1 MTRRLFF
8 PLLALSLW
16 SLATAGEVDKTCN
29 IIKETAAI
37 NEFVW
42 DLPIL
47 DSNPI
52 VLWFSVYAQSN
63 VYIALTAD
71 YAPKTDVPMYVI
83 VIGGYRNTLSYIS
96 KCRDCEPLAVAEG
109 ESLQCNRLNEYWV
122 RYEDRYLK
130 VGHSGRRQP
139 FLKYAVPEDDF
150 APRYVGYST
159 SYLGQGMF
167 TFAFDKTGFH
177 RYSEVVYWTGDPFC
191 LDWIL
196 NELPNGLSEFCFQAK
211 AEQGPIYLVLS
222 PQRFRNPGQA
232 AYEIVIGESENSKT
246 VVHTVVRGDV
256 AIASAETPAILN
268 RLAFAEYCITFEP
281 LIITFGTA
289 SRNNIFSWERDPN
302 IPIKH
307 VGFAGGLIPAA
318 FRFQLEF
325 ISKYQQDIIN
335 LPPEPPVG
343 EDKCRQMPSPCG
355 ENGVCYEDHSLSSG
369 FRCECMNNFQ
379 GERCDVPPA
388 GGSDLEATTRPPTP
402 RPKVTTRPPA
412 PRPRDPCSPTNPC
425 QNEGKCRR
433 DGASSYSCECK
444 DGYTGTNCET
454 EIPDPCSSE
463 PCLNGGTC
471 ERGLGGSYRCGCPPG
486 YSGFNCDIEPE
497 DPCKSDPCGNNGMCK
512 KTGTFSYMCTC
523 TNGYSGFNCEIEP
536 VKPPSGS
543 ELEATTRPPAPRP
556 RDPCSPTNPCQNE
569 GKCRRDG
576 ASSYSCECK
585 DGYTGT
591 NCETEIPDPC
601 SSEPCLNGGT
611 CERGLGGSYRC
622 GCPPGYSG
630 FNCDIEPEDPC
641 ESDPCGNNG
650 MCERNGEFSYMC
662 TCTNGYSGFNC
673 EIEPVKPPS
682 GSELEAKPDHLGECP
697 VFPKDVA
704 GICIS
709 NCAAD
714 NDCKKTEKCCSNS
727 CGKVCQKAC
736 TPVRCRMDC
745 QHGFKRNGNGCEICE
760 CKASTEEIPPK
771 ETPEDTKVCPEPQCS
786 QECPGGFEKD
796 AYGCKMCDCI
806 EITEGGEDEE
816 EEEEEPE
823 GQVLETTGGS
833 KEIVISNEVNT
844 QQEQLF
850 VIDPN
855 DMLKF
860 TLSSGDG
867 DLTIAVLGTVVE
879 LLDSHDNVMRIVKL
893 PTWCLHH
900 KEINFAV
907 NFITTGFK
915 VLIITSS
922 GEERL
927 LTKYEKR
934 SKKKF
939 TCKSLRLTS
948 KKKKRCR
955 VRYKHKRRRRGRR
968 GRKGKLRKFLKK
980 RLRKKRKVCP
990 KVRCSQDCPGGFE
1003 LDTNGCQMCDCVEI
1017 TEGGE
1022 DEEEE
1027 EEEPEGQVLETTG
1040 GSKEIVI
1047 SNEVN
1052 TQQEQLFVIDPNDML
1067 KFTLSSGDGDLTI
1080 AVLKTAVNILDSKE
1094 KVVKSVELPAWCVQ
1108 YQQLNF
1114 AINFITTGFKV
1125 LIITSSGEERLLT
1138 KYEKKSK
1145 KKFTCKSLRLTSK
1158 KKKRCR
1164 VKYSHRRRRRG
1175 SSRRKKFKKKSY
1187 VKKTKGSSSSRKKKY
1202 KKKSYVKKTK
1212 GSSSSR
1218 KKKYKKK
1225 SYVKKTKGSSS
1236 SRKKKYKKKSYV
1248 KKARGSSEF
1257 DSFINSNFRYV
1268 GSFKRE
1274 LRVLIFL

>member
-1 MTRRLFF
+1 MAASGLVV
-8 PLLALSLW
+8 LMLAVTF
-16 SLATAGEVDKTCN
+16 AR
-29 IIKETAAI
+29 ITAAPLESHMCQLFQTEKNDGLQWHPSLLPASHFQI
-37 NEFVW
+37 NFRVFAIA
-42 DLPIL
+42 DVH
-47 DSNPI
+47 I
-52 VLWFSVYAQSN
+52 VLAENTEDGS
-63 VYIALTAD
+63 D
-71 YAPKTDVPMYVI
+71 RVI
-83 VIGGYRNTLSYIS
+83 ITLGDKMNSESSIYRPLQPGKESKATPYELKCDRLS
-96 KCRDCEPLAVAEG
+96 
-109 ESLQCNRLNEYWV
+109 EYWV
-122 RYEDRYLK
+122 QFESRSVK
-130 VGHSGRRQP
+130 VGR
-139 FLKYAVPEDDF
+139 
-150 APRYVGYST
+150 VGER
-159 SYLGQGMF
+159 
-167 TFAFDKTGFH
+167 FAFLTYDLDPKRPITPKFLGFGTSILSVGVFSFGAFKEHGPKFSDHVFVTDKG
-177 RYSEVVYWTGDPFC
+177 YCYE
-191 LDWIL
+191 WIL
-196 NELPNGLSEFCFQAK
+196 RPWPKSRKVCFQVKSEGVA
-211 AEQGPIYLVLS
+211 AVALS
-222 PQRFRNPGQA
+222 PVRDPKAGELL
-232 AYEIVIGESENSKT
+232 YEIEFGFSNNQM
-246 VVHTVVRGDV
+246 TVVRRGLHGPNVEEESTPD
-256 AIASAETPAILN
+256 ILDCEEFRSFCIEASGPHI
-268 RLAFAEYCITFEP
+268 
-281 LIITFGTA
+281 IITAPGSPKPIMDFVD
-289 SRNNIFSWERDPN
+289 SERSEVMYQY
-302 IPIKH
+302 I
-307 VGFAGGLIPAA
+307 GFAGGYEFEVSWKWQEDMIPDYTIP
-318 FRFQLEF
+318 E
-325 ISKYQQDIIN
+325 YQQDIIN

-1164 VKYSHRRRRRG
+1164 VKYSHRRRRRE
-1175 SSRRKKFKKKSY
+1175 SY

>member
-1 MTRRLFF
+1 MAASGLVV
-8 PLLALSLW
+8 LMLAVTF
-16 SLATAGEVDKTCN
+16 AR
-29 IIKETAAI
+29 ITAAPLESHMCQLFQTEKNDGLQWHPSLLPASHFQI
-37 NEFVW
+37 NFRVFAIA
-42 DLPIL
+42 DVH
-47 DSNPI
+47 I
-52 VLWFSVYAQSN
+52 VLAENTEDGS
-63 VYIALTAD
+63 D
-71 YAPKTDVPMYVI
+71 RVI
-83 VIGGYRNTLSYIS
+83 ITLGDKMNSESSIYRPLQPGKESKATPYELKCDRLS
-96 KCRDCEPLAVAEG
+96 
-109 ESLQCNRLNEYWV
+109 EYWV
-122 RYEDRYLK
+122 QFESRSVK
-130 VGHSGRRQP
+130 VGR
-139 FLKYAVPEDDF
+139 
-150 APRYVGYST
+150 VGER
-159 SYLGQGMF
+159 
-167 TFAFDKTGFH
+167 FAFLTYDLDPKRPITPKFLGFGTSILSVGVFSFGAFKEHGPKFSDHVFVTDKG
-177 RYSEVVYWTGDPFC
+177 YCYE
-191 LDWIL
+191 WIL
-196 NELPNGLSEFCFQAK
+196 RPWPKSRKVCFQVKSEGVA
-211 AEQGPIYLVLS
+211 AVALS
-222 PQRFRNPGQA
+222 PVRDPKAGELL
-232 AYEIVIGESENSKT
+232 YEIEFGFSNNQM
-246 VVHTVVRGDV
+246 TVVRRGLHGPNVEEESTPD
-256 AIASAETPAILN
+256 ILDCEEFRSFCIEASGPHI
-268 RLAFAEYCITFEP
+268 
-281 LIITFGTA
+281 IITAPGSPKPIMDFVD
-289 SRNNIFSWERDPN
+289 SERSEVMYQY
-302 IPIKH
+302 I
-307 VGFAGGLIPAA
+307 GFAGGYEFEVSWKWQEDMIPDYTIP
-318 FRFQLEF
+318 E
-325 ISKYQQDIIN
+325 YQQDIIN

-402 RPKVTTRPPA
+402 RPKV
-412 PRPRDPCSPTNPC
+412 
-425 QNEGKCRR
+425 
-433 DGASSYSCECK
+433 
-444 DGYTGTNCET
+444 
-454 EIPDPCSSE
+454 
-463 PCLNGGTC
+463 
-471 ERGLGGSYRCGCPPG
+471 
-486 YSGFNCDIEPE
+486 
-497 DPCKSDPCGNNGMCK
+497 
-512 KTGTFSYMCTC
+512 
-523 TNGYSGFNCEIEP
+523 
-536 VKPPSGS
+536 
-543 ELEATTRPPAPRP
+543 TTRPPAPRP